1 MIILAQVDIEQSL
14 QEGLS
19 TVLNFLPKFLA
30 FLAILVI
37 GWFVAKA
44 LQRIF
49 NAVLERVGFD
59 RAVERGG
66 VKTALARTQYDA
78 SDILAKIA
86 FYAIM
91 LFVLQLAFGVFGP
104 NPVSELLYGIIA
116 FLPRI
121 FVAIIVVV
129 VAAAI
134 AAAVREIVGA
144 ALSSLPYGPVL
155 ANAASIIIIGIG
167 VFAALSQLRVAPA
180 IVNGLFY
187 ALLALV
193 VGVIIVA
200 VGGGG
205 IAPMRPRWE
214 RALTRLEEESSRT
227 RGSTAYREWTREE
240 LYHRAQEIDLEG
252 RSSMSKE
259 ELIDALTQ
267 SDRTVVAR
275 EHRE

>member
-1 MIILAQVDIEQSL
+1 MTVLAQVDIEQSL

-44 LQRIF
+44 LQRIV

-134 AAAVREIVGA
+134 AAAVREIIAA
-144 ALSSLPYGPVL
+144 ALGSLAYGAVL
-155 ANAASIIIIGIG
+155 ANAASIIIISIG
-167 VFAALSQLRVAPA
+167 VFAALSQLHVAPA

-187 ALLALV
+187 SLLALV

-214 RALTRLEEESSRT
+214 RALTRLEVESRRM
-227 RGSTAYREWTREE
+227 RGSSPYGAWTREE
-240 LYHRAQEIDLEG
+240 LYERAQEIDLEG

-267 SDRTVVAR
+267 SDQTVVAR

>member
-1 MIILAQVDIEQSL
+1 MTILAQVDIEQSL
-14 QEGLS
+14 QEGVS
-19 TVLNFLPKFLA
+19 TILNFLPKFLA

-44 LQRIF
+44 LQRIA

-121 FVAIIVVV
+121 FVAIVVVV

-134 AAAVREIVGA
+134 AAAVREIVDA
-144 ALSSLPYGPVL
+144 ALRSLPYGAVL
-155 ANAASIIIIGIG
+155 ANAASIIIVGIG

-187 ALLALV
+187 ALLAVV
-193 VGVIIVA
+193 VGVIVVA

-214 RALTRLEEESSRT
+214 RALTRLEEESNTT
-227 RGSTAYREWTREE
+227 RGSSDYVEWTREE
-240 LYHRAQEIDLEG
+240 LYERAQEVELEG

-259 ELIDALTQ
+259 ELIGALTE
-267 SDRTVVAR
+267 SDQEIVAR
-275 EHRE
+275 EYRE